1 MREANS
7 QRFFLDGECGEEGGG
22 GIGRFASIF
31 PEEEKIGESRSHDW
45 RKDDRSI
52 EPLGI
57 RWWLHLSPPIDWLP
71 IEISRRGTIL
81 EKQRISNALIRV
93 SSLVAASTTSTR
105 DLLSILLFHND
116 DRPSFRVF
124 LVDSRYARFKP
135 SLSRE
140 RGRVR
145 INGRRA

>member
-7 QRFFLDGECGEEGGG
+7 QRFFLDGEWGEEGGG
-22 GIGRFASIF
+22 EYRSVRVDF
-31 PEEEKIGESRSHDW
+31 PRRREDRRIEEPRLEER
-45 RKDDRSI
+45 RSI

-57 RWWLHLSPPIDWLP
+57 RWWPHLSPPIDWLP

-81 EKQRISNALIRV
+81 KKQRISNALIRV